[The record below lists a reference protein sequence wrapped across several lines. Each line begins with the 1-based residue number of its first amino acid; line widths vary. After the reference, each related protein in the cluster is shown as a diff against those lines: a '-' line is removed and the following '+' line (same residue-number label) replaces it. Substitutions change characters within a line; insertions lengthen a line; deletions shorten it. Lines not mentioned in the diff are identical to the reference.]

1 MKIEN
6 KIYSYEDVEKVFSKY
21 IHDPLEI
28 EKIHKAYL
36 FAADKHQNQVRKSGD
51 PYIVHLLGVAHIL
64 ATLQTGPSTIIA
76 GLLHDTIEDT
86 DTSDEEI
93 EKVFGFEILTLVQGV
108 TKVTR
113 LSDYENTDFEAES
126 HRKIFIAMAKDI
138 RVIIIKLADRLHNMR
153 TLQFQPEVKQ
163 KKIAKETMDVYAPIA
178 HRLGM
183 SFVKTE
189 LEDISLYYLETEK
202 YNEIEKLLAKQK
214 GSMEKAI
221 IILKKKLY
229 EILSPT
235 GIEFDI
241 TSRVKSIYSIY
252 KKMYIKGKAFDEI
265 YDILALRIIT
275 KTEVNCY
282 EVLGYIHARFK
293 PVPGRFK
300 DYIAMPKTNMYQ
312 SLHTTIM
319 TGDGHIFE
327 IQIRTADMDEIAE
340 EGIAA
345 HWRYKESRNYDAKQ
359 EQREIEEQL
368 HWFRDFVSVTNENK
382 ESSARNYIDALQ
394 HDIFD
399 ANVYCFTPK
408 GKVVSLPKGSTP
420 IDFAYRIHTGVGD
433 TLSGAKVNNQLVP
446 ISTVLQ
452 TGDIVEIKTSKNAAP
467 NSEWLKIAAT
477 SQARSH
483 IKKYLSKLNSDFIRE
498 DNILKGRTSLMDSF
512 RERKI
517 KANPDKILDK
527 KVLERF
533 KVESQDDLYLAINS
547 KNITPAAIIEFLG
560 LDKKDDEL
568 ISDLQEQ
575 VNKKTINRNIVDA
588 VLLENGD
595 RAMITLASCC
605 TPIPGDRISGYI
617 SKGNGIKVHRSNC
630 PNIAGVSA
638 RLIPVIWNENA
649 TKVDYPVD
657 LAIDCFD
664 RNGLLIDILNNF
676 SQMKT
681 SVYKVNAK
689 FHPATSITTIN
700 VTVMVKN
707 TDNLTHIVSSIRN
720 IQSVFEI
727 RRVLH

>member
-1 MKIEN
+1 
-6 KIYSYEDVEKVFSKY
+6 
-21 IHDPLEI
+21 
-28 EKIHKAYL
+28 
-36 FAADKHQNQVRKSGD
+36 
-51 PYIVHLLGVAHIL
+51 
-64 ATLQTGPSTIIA
+64 
-76 GLLHDTIEDT
+76 
-86 DTSDEEI
+86 
-93 EKVFGFEILTLVQGV
+93 
-108 TKVTR
+108 
-113 LSDYENTDFEAES
+113 
-126 HRKIFIAMAKDI
+126 
-138 RVIIIKLADRLHNMR
+138 
-153 TLQFQPEVKQ
+153 
-163 KKIAKETMDVYAPIA
+163 
-178 HRLGM
+178 
-183 SFVKTE
+183 
-189 LEDISLYYLETEK
+189 
-202 YNEIEKLLAKQK
+202 
-214 GSMEKAI
+214 
-221 IILKKKLY
+221 
-229 EILSPT
+229 
-235 GIEFDI
+235 
-241 TSRVKSIYSIY
+241 
-252 KKMYIKGKAFDEI
+252 
-265 YDILALRIIT
+265 
-275 KTEVNCY
+275 
-282 EVLGYIHARFK
+282 
-293 PVPGRFK
+293 
-300 DYIAMPKTNMYQ
+300 MPKTNMYQ